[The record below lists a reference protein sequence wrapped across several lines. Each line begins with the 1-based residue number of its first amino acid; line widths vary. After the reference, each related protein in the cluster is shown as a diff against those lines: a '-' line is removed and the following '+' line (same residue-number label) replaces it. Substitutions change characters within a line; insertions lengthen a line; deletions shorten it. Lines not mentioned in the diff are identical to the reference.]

1 MIKFS
6 LNSGWEL
13 KEAPLSYKK
22 NMAPLVSRK
31 QDGWYKGLN
40 LPLDVHMP
48 LIDAGVIKDPAL
60 SDYCFEGAWIEE
72 RSWWFKKTF
81 QIQEKSPVMELVLES
96 LDVHGDIFLNDVHL
110 GHHAS
115 AFYPF
120 RREVSEYLAEG
131 ENTLLV
137 RLTAGL
143 EHVTDADLA
152 EIDHLVCVEGERNP
166 DRGDLRRAFVRK
178 PSYVFG
184 WDWCPRVGTVAI
196 GDAYI
201 ECAEATGLVIRGI
214 SIETTEI
221 DIKNNTAKLKATLE
235 VELLDI
241 IKSADGDISISLTR
255 DEDNLPIVSV
265 TLPDVLLCSGIN
277 YVNVD
282 LFIKNPLLWWP
293 NGMGAQPLYKV
304 TASVS
309 SRGTVSHYP
318 PFNFGIRKITLD
330 TSRTSETHRKFE
342 IQINGKPVFMK
353 GGNWIPSD
361 SIYARITPEKYSTL
375 VSEAKEANFNTL
387 RVWGGGLYER
397 DEFYNACDREGIL
410 VWQDMMFACSTYP
423 DHQED
428 FYNLVG
434 KELDYQTKRLRNRA
448 CLAILCGNNEN
459 AVLFWHRAQFTREKQ
474 FGNKTANIQIR
485 EYVQKNCPHIPY
497 WNSSPYGG
505 KDPNSPDIGNVHH
518 WNACMM
524 NPEMALRIEPKE
536 YDKVTARFVSEY
548 GYPGPCVLK
557 SIQEYF
563 DGKPVIRDGDVWNLH
578 NNTFEKLTVAA
589 GIKKHYTDK
598 ELSLDEYLL
607 YAGMVQSLMLGYSL
621 ESLRFKEF
629 CGGGLY
635 WMYNDCWGETGWS
648 IVDYYLRRKI
658 AFYGVR
664 RTFEPVKL
672 ILRETGCGEI
682 TVVGCN
688 DTQCD
693 VAFDM
698 KYGYVSFDGQKD
710 NSEVTPVVIP
720 AHSRKTLAT
729 FAKAENDGL
738 AGIWYAAP
746 SSPTSCKPGILR
758 YTDYRNLKTIPA
770 KWEAQSESK
779 GNDLIVNITA
789 KTYCHGVHLVI
800 SSDAH
805 LSDNYF
811 DLLPGES
818 RTITVKGQAGNTY
831 DIKAI
836 EN

>member
-1 MIKFS
+1 MIKIS
-6 LNSGWEL
+6 LNSNWEL
-13 KEAPLSYKK
+13 NEAPLSCKK
-22 NMAPLVSRK
+22 DMAPLINRK

-48 LIDAGVIKDPAL
+48 LIEAEVIKDPAL
-60 SDYCFEGAWIEE
+60 SDYCLDGNWIEE

-81 QIQEKSPVMELVLES
+81 QIQDKSSVMELVLES
-96 LDVHGDIFLNDVHL
+96 LDVHGDIFLNDIHL

-120 RREVSEYLAEG
+120 RREVSEYLNEG
-131 ENTLLV
+131 KNILLV

-143 EHVTDADLA
+143 EYVTDADLA
-152 EIDHLVCVEGERNP
+152 EIDSLVCIEGEINP
-166 DRGDLRRAFVRK
+166 DRGDMRRAFVRK

-196 GDAYI
+196 GNAYL
-201 ECAEATGLVIRGI
+201 ECAEVAVIRGM
-214 SIETTEI
+214 SIETTDI
-221 DIKNNTAKLKATLE
+221 DDKSNTAKLKAHLE

-241 IKSADGDISISLTR
+241 VKSADGDISISIAPTHHCNNSVAVTV
-255 DEDNLPIVSV
+255 NLP
-265 TLPDVLLCSGIN
+265 DMLLCSGTN
-277 YVNVD
+277 YVSAD
-282 LFIKNPLLWWP
+282 IHIKNPQLWWP
-293 NGMGAQPLYKV
+293 NGMGSQPLYEV

-330 TSRTSETHRKFE
+330 TSRTSVTHRKFE

-361 SIYARITPEKYSTL
+361 SIYARITPEKYKTL
-375 VSEAKEANFNTL
+375 VAEAKEANFNTL

-397 DEFYNACDREGIL
+397 DEFYDTCDREGIL
-410 VWQDMMFACSTYP
+410 VWQDMMFACSAYP

-428 FYNLVG
+428 FNNLVA

-459 AVLFWHRAQFTREKQ
+459 IYLFWNKAQFTREKQ
-474 FGNKTANIQIR
+474 LGNKIANIQIR
-485 EYVQKNCPHIPY
+485 EYVQKNCPWIPF

-505 KDPNSPDIGNVHH
+505 CDPNSPDIGNVHH

-536 YDKVTARFVSEY
+536 YDKITARFVSEY
-548 GYPGPCVLK
+548 GYPGPCVLE

-563 DGKPVIRDGDVWNLH
+563 DGKPVTRDGEVWNHH

-621 ESLRFKEF
+621 ESLRFKEY

-664 RTFEPVKL
+664 RAFEPVKL
-672 ILRETGCGEI
+672 ILRETGEDKI

-688 DTQCD
+688 DTPLD
-693 VAFDM
+693 VTFDM

-710 NSEVTPVVIP
+710 SYEITQLTIP
-720 AHSRKTLAT
+720 ARSRKTLAI

-738 AGIWYAAP
+738 AGIWYAVP
-746 SSPTSCKPGILR
+746 SSHTTCNHGILR

-779 GNDLIVNITA
+779 DNDLIVTITA
-789 KTYCHGVHLVI
+789 KTYCHGVHLVT
-800 SSDAH
+800 AANAN

-811 DLLPGES
+811 DLLPGET
-818 RTITVKGQAGNTY
+818 RAVTIKDQAGSTY